1 MTLPPFVLEMALQ
14 VLLDLVVSGAKALNN
29 LNKDAREKLMRIYR
43 ETIRN
48 KKALEV
54 SGCLDIPRLNQ
65 DEKAFI
71 SVVEV
76 LSNTELAPL
85 FKINKRGMFFPDT
98 KKKVKQRKIQYAVN
112 YVVTQI
118 DVLKDLIQVKRN
130 KNAPA
135 LRLGIR
141 LKTLYKH
148 LSTLEKVLYHLGKK

>member
-1 MTLPPFVLEMALQ
+1 MTPPPFVLKVALQ
-14 VLLDLVVSGAKALNN
+14 VLLDLAVSGAKALNK
-29 LNKDAREKLMRIYR
+29 LNKDAREKLIRVYR

-54 SGCLDIPRLNQ
+54 SGCLNTPRLNR
-65 DEKAFI
+65 DEEAFI
-71 SVVEV
+71 SVVKV

-85 FKINKRGMFFPDT
+85 FKINKRGMFYPDT
-98 KKKVKQRKIQYAVN
+98 KKKVKQRKTQYAIN

-141 LKTLYKH
+141 LNTLYKH